1 LPRLLLTIP
10 IVAACGL
17 CPSVSIGFIEAVRD
31 PGLRLTNYGTGGFI
45 VIMFPDRDEQESLTD
60 SLGLID
66 RWYIATSANG
76 SLWIQPRK
84 DVLELRE
91 FCTLLKRIHRAF
103 SDRRFNVL
111 ILCFDGVET
120 PRSLWL
126 IMLRLLT
133 AFAKVMQANCRIFRC
148 LEDAGHAAVG
158 CRKPESA
165 PGAKGP
171 PRHSKPM
178 MKLNEITII
187 IEPQSGKPREFGM
200 G

>member
-1 LPRLLLTIP
+1 M
-10 IVAACGL
+10 
-17 CPSVSIGFIEAVRD
+17 
-31 PGLRLTNYGTGGFI
+31 
-45 VIMFPDRDEQESLTD
+45 IMFPDRDEQKSLVD

-76 SLWIQPRK
+76 CLWLQPRK

-103 SDRRFNVL
+103 TERRFNVL
-111 ILCFDGVET
+111 ILSFDGVET

-133 AFAKVMQANCRIFRC
+133 AFAKVMQANCRIFRS
-148 LEDAGHAAVG
+148 LKAAEHVGVG
-158 CRKPESA
+158 CRKPASA
-165 PGAKGP
+165 LEAEET

-187 IEPQSGKPREFGM
+187 IGPQSGKPREFGR